1 MAYKPRGSFK
11 GNGDGSAA
19 RGRREA
25 MITVKSGK
33 GRTLSSK
40 LWLERQLNDPYVAEA
55 KRLGYR
61 SRAAFKLIEMD
72 DRFHVLK
79 PGAKVVDLGCAPGGW
94 LQVAVARTKGSGRI
108 VGIDLLE
115 TEPVTGATA
124 FVGDFLAEGAEDRLI
139 GELNGK
145 ADVVLSDMA
154 SATTGHSRTDH
165 LRVVG
170 LVEAAY
176 MFALGILAPGGAFI
190 AKVFQG
196 GTEGTLL
203 DTMKRDF
210 TKVVHVKPKS
220 SRKESPEMYVAALG
234 FRGVDPVAEDEGDA
248 AKA

>member
-11 GNGDGSAA
+11 GGADGSGA

-25 MITVKSGK
+25 AITVKTGK

-40 LWLERQLNDPYVAEA
+40 LWLERQLNDPYVTEA

-72 DRFHVLK
+72 DRFNMLK
-79 PGAKVVDLGCAPGGW
+79 PGARVVDLGCAPGGW
-94 LQVAVARTKGSGRI
+94 LQVAVARTKGKGAI

-115 TEPVTGATA
+115 TDPVAGATA
-124 FVGDFLAEGAEDRLI
+124 LVGDFLVQGAEERLVA
-139 GELNGK
+139 ELGGP

-154 SATTGHSRTDH
+154 AATTGHSRTDH
-165 LRVVG
+165 IRVVA

-176 MFALGILAPGGAFI
+176 GFAGEILAPGGAFV

-196 GTEGTLL
+196 GTEGDLL
-203 DTMKRDF
+203 DRLKRDF
-210 TKVVHVKPKS
+210 TKVMHVKPKA
-220 SRKESPEMYVAALG
+220 SRKESPEMYVVALG
-234 FRGVDPVAEDEGDA
+234 FRNVTTAT
-248 AKA
+248 

>member
-11 GNGDGSAA
+11 GNGDGSGA

-25 MITVKSGK
+25 AVTVKSGK

-61 SRAAFKLIEMD
+61 SRAAFKLIEID
-72 DRFHVLK
+72 DRFHMLK
-79 PGAKVVDLGCAPGGW
+79 PGARVVDLGCAPGGW
-94 LQVAVARTKGSGRI
+94 LQVAVARTKGTGRI

-115 TEPVTGATA
+115 TEHVSGATA
-124 FVGDFLAEGAEDRLI
+124 MVGDFLEEGAEDRLI
-139 GELNGK
+139 AELGGP

-154 SATTGHSRTDH
+154 AATTGHARTDH

-176 MFALGILAPGGAFI
+176 AFAAGILQKDGAFV

-196 GTEGTLL
+196 GTEGELLNTL
-203 DTMKRDF
+203 KRDF
-210 TKVVHVKPKS
+210 QKVMHVKPKS
-220 SRKESPEMYVAALG
+220 SRKESPEMYVVALG
-234 FRGVDPVAEDEGDA
+234 FRGANDVVEDVG
-248 AKA
+248 